1 MISTEIATATLI
13 NNYILETDKLVEGQD
28 IYLSMQ
34 EFALGLPDSI
44 RNLDLCWGY
53 AVVEPQNSTQFQYE
67 INLGRGVTRNSTG
80 NLDIFVYD
88 TNYFNLSSLLPSGIT
103 LSNVYAFGSIFMS
116 PDTIGMDS
124 TVSFQPVLLKGES
137 SGTPIFICK
146 DIDIDTIYDMMQTD
160 SIGSAIAPD
169 ADSLELYRFA
179 LDINYYNSSS
189 PELKDIKIYI
199 YDKRKPRGWG
209 GFNDEIMGTSLTPYL
224 IYKKEDYDTFLL
236 SSQQNV
242 YNLVKSWMN
251 MRVWSPTFID
261 YWLANS
267 SDMPQRLKQYLNEK
281 FSIVIP

>member
-224 IYKKEDYDTFLL
+224 IYKKEDYDSFLL